1 MSRYMIINLLALSF
15 PLLFCWLPKVKYYRQ
30 IFRLLGAFITVGG
43 VYLFWD
49 VLATHYGDWG
59 FSARYVGHLHILGLP
74 LEEIL
79 FFLFIPFSSIFIYEN
94 LVCRFPDKKIP
105 FPGWLGVSLGI
116 GSLLVSGVFFHQ
128 NYTRTVFIFL
138 GLFFFI
144 APSMDR
150 DMLESLHF
158 WMFMAITYLPFFI
171 VNYFLTAPPV
181 VWYNPEAIWGIRVT
195 TIPLEDFVYSFS
207 MLGFYLL
214 VYRLLGRKREILAM
228 GNPEN

>member
-30 IFRLLGAFITVGG
+30 FLRLLGVFVLAGG
-43 VYLFWD
+43 PYLFWD
-49 VLATHYGDWG
+49 VLATHHGDWG
-59 FSARYVGHLHILGLP
+59 FNPLYVGQLHILGLP

-94 LVCRFPDKKIP
+94 LVCRFPDKRIA
-105 FPGWLGVSLGI
+105 FPRWLNGFLVSAC
-116 GSLLVSGVFFHQ
+116 LLVAVIFFHQ
-128 NYTRTVFIFL
+128 NYTRTAFIFL

-144 APSMDR
+144 TWFVDHDLLRSR
-150 DMLESLHF
+150 HF
-158 WMFMAITYLPFFI
+158 WLFQLIAYFPFFV
-171 VNYFLTAPPV
+171 VNYFLTSPPV

-195 TIPLEDFVYSFS
+195 TIPLEDFFYSFS

-214 VYRLLGRKREILAM
+214 VYRLLGRKREIMEM
-228 GNPEN
+228 GNIPR